1 MSQLPVPSLR
11 SAVKAIREA
20 TTTTFESSTGTPS
33 EAFDVDRIRAD
44 FPILQLSVAGKPLVY
59 LDNAASSQMPQSV
72 IDRLVRYQTS
82 EHANIHRAVH
92 YLSETATAA
101 YEAARV
107 TLQRFINAAEA
118 REVIFT
124 SGTTEGINL
133 VAQSW
138 GRQNIRPGDEIILT
152 VLEHHSN
159 IVPWQMLAK
168 EKGATIRVVPMND
181 AGELQLDQY
190 EALFNE
196 RTRLVSVGHVS
207 NALGSI
213 NLVKQMIA
221 FAHTHGVPVLVDGAQ
236 AAPHLAVDVQEL
248 DCDFYAFS
256 GHKLC
261 GPTGIGILYGRAA
274 LLEAMPPFKGGGD
287 MIHTVT
293 FEKTTYAPIPN
304 KFEAGT
310 PPIAAAIGLAAAVDY
325 LSGIGMAAIAAHEHE
340 LLTYATEQLAA
351 LSGVRL
357 LGTAQNKTAV
367 LSFVLQGIHPHDV
380 GTLLNQ
386 EGVAVRTGHH
396 CTQPLMTRLG
406 VVATSRASFA
416 FYNTRADVDALVA
429 GIQTVQKVFA

>member
-1 MSQLPVPSLR
+1 MSTVQTSPTA
-11 SAVKAIREA
+11 SAQV
-20 TTTTFESSTGTPS
+20 
-33 EAFDVDRIRAD
+33 AFDVERIRLD
-44 FPILQLSVAGKPLVY
+44 FPILKLSVAGKPLVY
-59 LDNAASSQMPQSV
+59 LDNAASSQMPQAV
-72 IDRLVRYQTS
+72 IDRLVRYQSS

-107 TLQRFINAAEA
+107 KLQRFINAREA

-133 VAQSW
+133 VAHGW
-138 GRQNIRPGDEIILT
+138 GRQNIKAGDEIILS

-159 IVPWQMLAK
+159 IVPWQMLAL
-168 EKGATIRVVPMND
+168 ETGATIRVVPMND
-181 AGELQLDQY
+181 AGELLLDEY

-196 RTRLVSVGHVS
+196 RTRLVCVGHVS

-213 NLVKQMIA
+213 NPVKKMIGI
-221 FAHTHGVPVLVDGAQ
+221 AHARGVTVLVDGAQ
-236 AAPHLAVDVQEL
+236 AAPHLVVDVQDL

-274 LLEAMPPFKGGGD
+274 LLESMQPFKGGGD
-287 MIHTVT
+287 MIHTVS

-310 PPIAAAIGLAAAVDY
+310 PPIAAAIGLGAAVDY
-325 LSGIGMAAIAAHEHE
+325 LGNIGMPAIAAHEHE
-340 LLTYATEQLAA
+340 LLRYATQQMGA
-351 LSGVRL
+351 LPGVRL
-357 LGTAQNKTAV
+357 IGTAKDKAAV
-367 LSFVLQGIHPHDV
+367 LSFAVQGIHPHDM

-396 CTQPLMTRLG
+396 CAQPLMTRLG

-416 FYNTRADVDALVA
+416 FYNTMADVDALVA
-429 GIQTVQKVFA
+429 GIRTVQKVFA